1 VPERVESGP
10 RHASFLARRVA
21 VGIVP
26 VPALTYQEP
35 IIDLASV
42 QGWRTLDGFKE
53 TGRLVIPH

>member
-1 VPERVESGP
+1 MPD
-10 RHASFLARRVA
+10 ARLEDRA
-21 VGIVP
+21 ICPDGGP

-53 TGRLVIPH
+53 AGRLVISH